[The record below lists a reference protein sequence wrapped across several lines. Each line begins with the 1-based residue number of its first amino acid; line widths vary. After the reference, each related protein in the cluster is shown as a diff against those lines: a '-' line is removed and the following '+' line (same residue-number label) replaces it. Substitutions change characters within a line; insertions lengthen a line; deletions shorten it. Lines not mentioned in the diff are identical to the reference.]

1 MSETLLPDAR
11 RSQIIAI
18 IQTIVLLIACAL
30 AFWPEIRAVVGV
42 ATHNWEAAHL
52 FAAPVLILILLH
64 QRRRKLARHLTR
76 GSVWGLVIVILALMI
91 CLLADWPFN
100 YAYPR
105 RLALVPAVGGSVLA
119 VGGWRVLKLCL
130 PMLLLLMV
138 AIPTGSRYYAFL
150 IIKPEQYTLEAV
162 RTTLD
167 ALPGVLVD
175 LSGLDLSYIDESGS
189 GTIALGEPTRGA
201 SLLLPFLM
209 ICVFV
214 TFARIRPLWQVV
226 VMAVVALPVVLL
238 ANYFRLLIFGLV
250 TIYTGAHPQSSVP
263 RVSAAVLSLLFAY
276 VVSVLLL
283 WILGKVIVDERDSGQ
298 ETGAG
303 AVAHA

>member
-1 MSETLLPDAR
+1 MSETLLPAAR

-18 IQTIVLLIACAL
+18 IQTIVLLGFCAL
-30 AFWPEIRAVVGV
+30 AFRPEIRAVID
-42 ATHNWEAAHL
+42 AAAHNWEAAHL
-52 FAAPVLILILLH
+52 FAAPVLILVLLH
-64 QRRRKLARHLTR
+64 RRRRELARHLTR
-76 GSVWGLVIVILALMI
+76 GSVWGLVIIVLALMI
-91 CLLADWPFN
+91 CLLANWPFN

-105 RLALVPAVGGSVLA
+105 RLALVPAVGGIVLA

-130 PMLLLLMV
+130 PMLLILMI

-162 RTTLD
+162 HATLD

-175 LSGLDLSYIDESGS
+175 LNGLDMSYIDESGS

-201 SLLLPFLM
+201 SLLLSFLT

-214 TFARIRPLWQVV
+214 TFARIRPLWQIV
-226 VMAVVALPVVLL
+226 VMAVVAAPVVLL
-238 ANYFRLLIFGLV
+238 ANYLRLLTFGLV
-250 TIYTGAHPQSSVP
+250 TIYAGAHPLSSVP

-283 WILGKVIVDERDSGQ
+283 WMLGRIIVDESGSGQ
-298 ETGAG
+298 GTGADTVG
-303 AVAHA
+303 HA